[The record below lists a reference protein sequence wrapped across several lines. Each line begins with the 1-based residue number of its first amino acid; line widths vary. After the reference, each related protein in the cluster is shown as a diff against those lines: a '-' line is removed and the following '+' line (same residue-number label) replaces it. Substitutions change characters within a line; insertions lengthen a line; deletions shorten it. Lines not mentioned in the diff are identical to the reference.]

1 MWIHRGPAMKY
12 ISLKTAATRIRETHR
27 QHQRQTSPYFFVCG
41 AGISVPSV
49 PLAHVIEAECRSR
62 ALRLGT
68 PKGSAPDDA
77 GGAYSYWLEEA
88 WPDPDQRRAY
98 FRAKIEGKPLTDAN
112 LRLAHLLGSGA
123 LTNLVVTSNFDD
135 FLRRGLELFG
145 YPHVICDHPATS
157 ARIDLSSDD
166 KQVVHVHG
174 TYWFYDLVNTGQEIV
189 ERARGKRG
197 GPGMSELL
205 VDALRSRAPLVV
217 GYSGW
222 EQDVIMQALKQRLQ
236 SGLRHQLY
244 WFLYNEHSAHDL
256 PLWLREH
263 PNVCFVTDER
273 TLPAERVF
281 EALLRAFRVAAPALT
296 KDPLRFFAARL
307 RTTAPPRQAGAGPD
321 LYYFDE
327 VIRRV
332 MSAAESAT
340 TAPLGDLERVRNAV
354 RRGRFDEA
362 ANFARHAA
370 ETIVDVHGDD
380 PNAAPPQYG
389 AIRSQQVRLADALWP
404 AVVRG
409 GRDPRRDLRII
420 AVFLS
425 LVENAGM
432 GPKRVPPGRVAA
444 ALIARVSAYQ
454 RLSDFGR
461 AAHAADDAIEQ
472 IGAYRMPRAIER
484 LQHLKERALR
494 HACAS

>member
-1 MWIHRGPAMKY
+1 MKY
-12 ISLKTAATRIRETHR
+12 VSLETAATRIRETHR
-27 QHQRQTSPYFFVCG
+27 QNQRTTSPYFFVCG

-49 PLAHVIEAECRSR
+49 PLAHVIEAECRTR

-112 LRLAHLLGSGA
+112 LRLAHLLGSGS

-145 YPHVICDHPATS
+145 YPHVVCDHPATS

-174 TYWFYDLVNTGQEIV
+174 TYWFYDLVNTGQEIA
-189 ERARGKRG
+189 ERARGMRG
-197 GPGMSELL
+197 GTGMSDLL
-205 VDALRSRAPLVV
+205 DDALRSRAPLVV

-222 EQDVIMQALKQRLQ
+222 EQDVIMQSLRQRLK

-244 WFLYNEHSAHDL
+244 WFLYNEHSGHDL
-256 PLWLREH
+256 PSWLRDH
-263 PNVCFVTDER
+263 PNVRFVVDER

-296 KDPLRFFAARL
+296 RDPLRFFAGRL
-307 RTTAPPRQAGAGPD
+307 RATAPQRNENAGPD

-332 MSAAESAT
+332 SSAAEGASKS
-340 TAPLGDLERVRNAV
+340 PLGELERIRNAI

-362 ANFARHAA
+362 ASYARQAS
-370 ETIVDVHGDD
+370 
-380 PNAAPPQYG
+380 
-389 AIRSQQVRLADALWP
+389 RSYLGKSEQVRLADALWP
-404 AVVRG
+404 AVIRG

-420 AVFLS
+420 AVFLA
-425 LVENAGM
+425 LARGAGM
-432 GPKRVPPGRVAA
+432 GPKAVPPGRVAA
-444 ALIARVSAYQ
+444 ALITRVSAYQ
-454 RLSDFGR
+454 RLSEFER
-461 AAHAADDAIEQ
+461 AADSADEALAQ
-472 IGAYRMPRAIER
+472 IQAYRMPRAVER
-484 LQHLKERALR
+484 LRRLKERALR
-494 HACAS
+494 QGCASAG

>member
-1 MWIHRGPAMKY
+1 MKY
-12 ISLKTAATRIRETHR
+12 VSLETAATRIRETHR
-27 QHQRQTSPYFFVCG
+27 QNQRKTSPYFFVCG

-68 PKGSAPDDA
+68 TKGSAPDDA

-98 FRAKIEGKPLTDAN
+98 FRAKIEGRPLTDAN

-145 YPHVICDHPATS
+145 YPHVVCDHPATS
-157 ARIDLSSDD
+157 ARIDLTSED

-174 TYWFYDLVNTGQEIV
+174 TYWFYDLVNTGQEIA
-189 ERARGKRG
+189 ERAHGKLG
-197 GPGMSELL
+197 GSGMSDLL
-205 VDALRSRAPLVV
+205 TDVLRARSPLVV

-222 EQDVIMQALKQRLQ
+222 EQDVIMQALRQRLQ

-244 WFLYNEHSAHDL
+244 WFLYNEHSGHDL

-263 PNVCFVTDER
+263 PNVRFVVDRSNVDER

-296 KDPLRFFAARL
+296 RQPLRFFADRL
-307 RTTAPPRQAGAGPD
+307 RATAPQRAASAEPD

-332 MSAAESAT
+332 SCAAEGAAKT
-340 TAPLGDLERVRNAV
+340 PLGDLERVRNAV

-362 ANFARHAA
+362 ARYARHASNTYLGKS
-370 ETIVDVHGDD
+370 E
-380 PNAAPPQYG
+380 
-389 AIRSQQVRLADALWP
+389 QVRLTDALWP

-409 GRDPRRDLRII
+409 GRDPSRDLRII
-420 AVFLS
+420 AVFLD
-425 LVENAGM
+425 LVEQAGM
-432 GPKRVPPGRVAA
+432 GPKRVPPGRVAG

-454 RLSDFGR
+454 RLSEFEQ
-461 AAHAADDAIEQ
+461 AACAADAALEAISS
-472 IGAYRMPRAIER
+472 YRMPRAIQR
-484 LQHLKERALR
+484 LHSLKERALR
-494 HACAS
+494 SRVRELQA